1 MDELISRRSRHRVRV
16 LGDLLGETMTDQHG
30 TEFLNKIEEIRHL
43 AKNRRIDEQSDKE
56 LQQVLRNLSDDQ
68 MISVA
73 RAFNQFLNL
82 ANIAEQAETTAE
94 RSAPFPEVS
103 YLPDVFERLREKGL
117 SEQSLLSRERDSV

>member
-1 MDELISRRSRHRVRV
+1 MDEIISRRSRHRVRV
-16 LGDLLGETMTDQHG
+16 LGDLLGETMADQHG

-43 AKNRRIDEQSDKE
+43 AKHRRLDEHSDNE
-56 LQQVLRNLSDDQ
+56 LQTVLKALSDDE
-68 MISVA
+68 MIYVA

-103 YLPDVFERLREKGL
+103 YLQP
-117 SEQSLLSRERDSV
+117 LLSR